1 MGTMAQAGFINNS
14 KSNQSQNTTINK
26 ALANDVNILN
36 AKAIAFFYSGNFDDA
51 IALSDQALSIEPND
65 LDALNNKAL
74 ALADMGEY
82 NQAVTLFDQVLAID
96 PNNTDALDSKR
107 LVIDAMK

>member
-1 MGTMAQAGFINNS
+1 
-14 KSNQSQNTTINK
+14 
-26 ALANDVNILN
+26 L
-36 AKAIAFFYSGNFDDA
+36 
-51 IALSDQALSIEPND
+51 E
-65 LDALNNKAL
+65 ALNNKAL

-82 NQAVTLFDQVLAID
+82 NQAVTLFDKVLAID